1 MPYII
6 GLTGGIGSG
15 KSTIA
20 DLFSELGVPTIDADV
35 VARQVVEKGSPLLAQ
50 IADHFGSSILTDSG
64 ELNRPTLR
72 ERIFQSETEKNWLNN
87 LLHPAIRREMLQQ
100 LAQISAPYVLWV
112 VPLLIEN
119 QLTEFCD
126 RVLVVDVSPEVQL
139 ARATKRDQS
148 KIEVIKNIMA
158 AQVDRQTRLTFA
170 DDVIENNLP
179 LNENLSQLKQ
189 QVAMLHQRY
198 LNLSQTKGNE
208 NDNRKLSDL

>member
-1 MPYII
+1 M
-6 GLTGGIGSG
+6 
-15 KSTIA
+15 
-20 DLFSELGVPTIDADV
+20 
-35 VARQVVEKGSPLLAQ
+35 
-50 IADHFGSSILTDSG
+50 
-64 ELNRPTLR
+64 
-72 ERIFQSETEKNWLNN
+72 
-87 LLHPAIRREMLQQ
+87 
-100 LAQISAPYVLWV
+100 
-112 VPLLIEN
+112 
-119 QLTEFCD
+119 
-126 RVLVVDVSPEVQL
+126 DVSPEVQL